1 MSLPMLVNGVECGP
15 SNPLQGL
22 SKRFDQDRGIQQD
35 QFSAGRAG
43 SSKEAFR
50 SQYSPAPGANQDAA
64 RFFSASPSPALAMPP
79 SASFDMSAL
88 HHNLPA
94 AHLQSPVHIQSPVH
108 TPGLQAG
115 PAAWAADFLQQQ
127 PGPSA
132 SHMLAGKSA
141 ERQAT
146 PMLLE
151 QNMSP
156 MTQTTPGAFVPSMA
170 WNTNAGF
177 GTAPFVPMGGIQQQ
191 QQGFSQVQPAQIDA
205 ATWDQEFRSQ
215 ELSLN
220 TQNSAATAPAAAERA
235 ESTSRA
241 HEADELARTA
251 GVLLDTVQGET
262 NPKFKNS
269 AFMGLMRQLRDGEL
283 VVQGNEFVQRDEA
296 AGAHASAD
304 AKGKGR
310 ATDVPALTG
319 NRMQLPTLQRPASEA
334 SEQNM
339 AGAERIAVQE
349 DPNDA
354 YFRQENE
361 DYIAWQNETMSNAD
375 VQQRSKANLQSM
387 EWDNLQRD
395 WDAFEA
401 TSTGIRPLS
410 SYQFQS
416 NNPYLHGEASRTRH
430 HAAHSGIPE
439 TLYES
444 VLELEAA
451 VQRDP
456 TNATRW
462 YELGVKQQENEREQK
477 AVQALRRALELDP
490 THLPSWL
497 ALAVS
502 HTNEGDRA
510 GAYNAIREWVG
521 RHERYAAAVAQFSA
535 AHPDGAHATQ
545 SEKLASLMHCL
556 MSIVRENAG
565 GEIDA
570 DIQIA
575 LAVLLNTN
583 EEYAKARDC
592 FVTALAVR
600 PNDWLLYN
608 RVGATLANSGHP
620 EEALQYYYSALE
632 LNPAYIRARFNL
644 GISCINL
651 RVSRQTSSDPGHPR
665 PPREF
670 ERGMLNMNIGL
681 QRFEE
686 AAQHILDAL
695 VLQDGDSVH
704 DPDGNEDNKRGVTSS
719 ALWDSLKTCCLHM
732 QRLDLA
738 TLCDRRDLDGAPFLL
753 ALVTV
758 CVGIRADLRCG
769 TRCLIARSQL
779 SASISACSRR
789 RGVAWYICLWKD
801 FSWFACSLQ
810 DHC

>member
-1 MSLPMLVNGVECGP
+1 MSLPLLVNGAECGP

-22 SKRFDQDRGIQQD
+22 SKQFDRDRGIQQD

-43 SSKEAFR
+43 PSKETFR
-50 SQYSPAPGANQDAA
+50 SQYAPAPGVHQDAA
-64 RFFSASPSPALAMPP
+64 RFFSGSPSPAPAL
-79 SASFDMSAL
+79 SAAPSFDMSAL
-88 HHNLPA
+88 HRSLPA
-94 AHLQSPVHIQSPVH
+94 SHLQTPVHMQSPAQ
-108 TPGLQAG
+108 TPALQAG

-132 SHMLAGKSA
+132 SHMLAGKA
-141 ERQAT
+141 LERQAS
-146 PMLLE
+146 PMAVE

-156 MTQTTPGAFVPSMA
+156 MVQNAPGAFMPNVA
-170 WNTNAGF
+170 WNT
-177 GTAPFVPMGGIQQQ
+177 PMGLNATHFSPMTGV
-191 QQGFSQVQPAQIDA
+191 QQGISQIQTPQIDA
-205 ATWDQEFRSQ
+205 AKWDQEFRSQ

-220 TQNSAATAPAAAERA
+220 SANPATSAHIAPPVAAERTEPA
-235 ESTSRA
+235 SRA

-269 AFMGLMRQLRDGEL
+269 AFMGLMRQLRDREVIL
-283 VVQGNEFVQRDEA
+283 DGNDFVQRDDA
-296 AGAHASAD
+296 SVGAQSAAD

-310 ATDVPALTG
+310 AMDAPTAAGAWMQVP
-319 NRMQLPTLQRPASEA
+319 RMQRPVELG
-334 SEQNM
+334 M
-339 AGAERIAVQE
+339 ADTARLTADTSRVTE

-361 DYIAWQNETMSNAD
+361 DYIAMSAAAMQMGD
-375 VQQRSKANLQSM
+375 AAYRTTSQPRQNLQTH

-410 SYQFQS
+410 AYQFQP

-430 HAAHSGIPE
+430 HTAHGGSPQ

-456 TNATRW
+456 TNAARW

-497 ALAVS
+497 ALGVS

-510 GAYNAIREWVG
+510 GACNAIQEWVN
-521 RHERYAAAVAQFSA
+521 RNERYAAAVAQFRA
-535 AHPDGAHATQ
+535 LNPERAGASQA
-545 SEKLASLMHCL
+545 EKLTDLMHCL

-583 EEYAKARDC
+583 EDYVKARDC
-592 FVTALAVR
+592 FTTALAVR
-600 PNDWLLYN
+600 PDDWLLYN

-651 RVSRQTSSDPGHPR
+651 RRYD
-665 PPREF
+665 
-670 ERGMLNMNIGL
+670 
-681 QRFEE
+681 E

-695 VLQDGDSVH
+695 VLQDGDSVR
-704 DPDGNEDNKRGVTSS
+704 DPGGNDDKRGVTSS
-719 ALWDSLKTCCLHM
+719 ALWESLKTCCLHM

-738 TLCDRRDLDGAPFLL
+738 TLCDRRDLDAFRLNFNM
-753 ALVTV
+753 
-758 CVGIRADLRCG
+758 
-769 TRCLIARSQL
+769 Q
-779 SASISACSRR
+779 
-789 RGVAWYICLWKD
+789 
-801 FSWFACSLQ
+801 
-810 DHC
+810 

>member
-1 MSLPMLVNGVECGP
+1 MSLPLLVNGAECGP

-22 SKRFDQDRGIQQD
+22 SKQFDRDRGIQQD

-43 SSKEAFR
+43 ASKETFR
-50 SQYSPAPGANQDAA
+50 SQYSPAPGVNQDAA
-64 RFFSASPSPALAMPP
+64 RFFSTSPSPAPALSTAP
-79 SASFDMSAL
+79 SFDLSAL
-88 HHNLPA
+88 HRSLPA
-94 AHLQSPVHIQSPVH
+94 SHLQTPVHMQSSAQ
-108 TPGLQAG
+108 TPTLQAG

-127 PGPSA
+127 PGSSA
-132 SHMLAGKSA
+132 SLIQVGKA
-141 ERQAT
+141 LERQAT
-146 PMLLE
+146 PMAVE
-151 QNMSP
+151 QDMSP
-156 MTQTTPGAFVPSMA
+156 MMQNTPGAFMPSMA
-170 WNTNAGF
+170 WNSPMNMNATQF
-177 GTAPFVPMGGIQQQ
+177 SPMTGV
-191 QQGFSQVQPAQIDA
+191 QQGTSQIQPPQIDA
-205 ATWDQEFRSQ
+205 AKWDQEFRSQ

-220 TQNSAATAPAAAERA
+220 SANSTASAPAAPVAAERTEA
-235 ESTSRA
+235 ASRA

-269 AFMGLMRQLRDGEL
+269 AFMGLMRQLRDREVIL
-283 VVQGNEFVQRDEA
+283 EGNDFVQRDDA
-296 AGAHASAD
+296 APGAPLSAD

-310 ATDVPALTG
+310 AVDAPTG
-319 NRMQLPTLQRPASEA
+319 VGGFMQLPTLQRPVAGM
-334 SEQNM
+334 SEQGM
-339 AGAERIAVQE
+339 ADSAQSTADASRAVE

-361 DYIAWQNETMSNAD
+361 DYIAMSAAAMQPGH
-375 VQQRSKANLQSM
+375 VAYGTTSQSRQNLQTN
-387 EWDNLQRD
+387 EWDNLQLD

-410 SYQFQS
+410 AYQFQP

-430 HAAHSGIPE
+430 HLAHGGGPQ

-456 TNATRW
+456 TNAARW

-497 ALAVS
+497 ALGVS

-510 GAYNAIREWVG
+510 GACNAIEEWVN
-521 RHERYAAAVAQFSA
+521 RNQRYAAAVAQFRA
-535 AHPDGAHATQ
+535 LNPERAGASQ
-545 SEKLASLMHCL
+545 GEKLTNLMHCL

-583 EEYAKARDC
+583 EDYAKARDC
-592 FVTALAVR
+592 FTTALAVR
-600 PNDWLLYN
+600 PDDWLLYN

-632 LNPAYIRARFNL
+632 LNPAFNL

-651 RVSRQTSSDPGHPR
+651 RRYD
-665 PPREF
+665 
-670 ERGMLNMNIGL
+670 
-681 QRFEE
+681 E

-695 VLQDGDSVH
+695 VLQDGDSVR
-704 DPDGNEDNKRGVTSS
+704 DPPSGNEDKRGVTSS

-738 TLCDRRDLDGAPFLL
+738 TLCDRRDLDAFRLN
-753 ALVTV
+753 
-758 CVGIRADLRCG
+758 
-769 TRCLIARSQL
+769 
-779 SASISACSRR
+779 
-789 RGVAWYICLWKD
+789 
-801 FSWFACSLQ
+801 FSMQ
-810 DHC
+810 

>member
-1 MSLPMLVNGVECGP
+1 MSLPMLVNGADCGP

-35 QFSAGRAG
+35 QFGAGRPG

-64 RFFSASPSPALAMPP
+64 KFFSAGHLPSLPAA
-79 SASFDMSAL
+79 ASFDMSAL
-88 HHNLPA
+88 HRSLPQS
-94 AHLQSPVHIQSPVH
+94 HLQSPVHVQSPVQ
-108 TPGLQAG
+108 TSGAQAG
-115 PAAWAADFLQQQ
+115 LAAWAADFLQQQ
-127 PGPSA
+127 HNPSV
-132 SHMLAGKSA
+132 SHLVAGKA
-141 ERQAT
+141 LERQVT
-146 PMLLE
+146 PMLSE

-156 MTQTTPGAFVPSMA
+156 QARNASGTFMPNVS
-170 WNTNAGF
+170 WNSPMGF
-177 GTAPFVPMGGIQQQ
+177 SSAPFAAMSGV
-191 QQGFSQVQPAQIDA
+191 QQGLSQFQPPRIDA
-205 ATWDQEFRSQ
+205 TKWDQEFRSQ
-215 ELSLN
+215 EQSLFLS
-220 TQNSAATAPAAAERA
+220 NSAVTAPAAAERTA
-235 ESTSRA
+235 EPASRA

-251 GVLLDTVQGET
+251 GILLDTVQGET

-269 AFMGLMRQLRDGEL
+269 AFMGLMRQLRDRE
-283 VVQGNEFVQRDEA
+283 VVLEGNDLIQQEDATRAQVP
-296 AGAHASAD
+296 AD

-310 ATDVPALTG
+310 AVESTAPAA
-319 NRMQLPTLQRPASEA
+319 NFMQLPTLQRPISGIP
-334 SEQNM
+334 EQNTANTAI
-339 AGAERIAVQE
+339 AGAEYATVSE
-349 DPNDA
+349 DQNDA

-361 DYIAWQNETMSNAD
+361 DYIAMQQASMSHARHAD
-375 VQQRSKANLQSM
+375 AARQLNPQAV
-387 EWDNLQRD
+387 EWDNLQQD
-395 WDAFEA
+395 WETFEA

-410 SYQFQS
+410 SYQFQP
-416 NNPYLHGEASRTRH
+416 NNPYLHGEASRTRNH
-430 HAAHSGIPE
+430 LAHGGIPE

-456 TNATRW
+456 LNAARW

-477 AVQALRRALELDP
+477 AVRALRRALELEP

-502 HTNEGDRA
+502 HTNEGDRV
-510 GAYNAIREWVG
+510 GAYNTIREWIG
-521 RHERYAAAVAQFSA
+521 RNERYAAAVASFRAQN
-535 AHPDGAHATQ
+535 PEGASPTQ
-545 SEKLASLMHCL
+545 GEKLTHLMHCL

-583 EEYAKARDC
+583 EDYAKARDC

-632 LNPAYIRARFNL
+632 LNPAYIRARRDLLLRSSFNL

-651 RVSRQTSSDPGHPR
+651 R
-665 PPREF
+665 
-670 ERGMLNMNIGL
+670 
-681 QRFEE
+681 RFDE

-695 VLQDGDSVH
+695 VLQDGDGVH
-704 DPDGNEDNKRGVTSS
+704 DPDGNEDKRGVTSS

-738 TLCDRRDLDGAPFLL
+738 TLCDRRDLDGARFSLTL
-753 ALVTV
+753 T
-758 CVGIRADLRCG
+758 CLRENC
-769 TRCLIARSQL
+769 R
-779 SASISACSRR
+779 
-789 RGVAWYICLWKD
+789 
-801 FSWFACSLQ
+801 
-810 DHC
+810 

>member
-1 MSLPMLVNGVECGP
+1 MSLPMLVNGADCGP

-22 SKRFDQDRGIQQD
+22 SKRFDHDRGMQQD
-35 QFSAGRAG
+35 QFGAGRAG

-64 RFFSASPSPALAMPP
+64 RFFSAGNSPGP
-79 SASFDMSAL
+79 SLTAAAPFDLSVL
-88 HHNLPA
+88 HRNLPQS
-94 AHLQSPVHIQSPVH
+94 HLQSPAHTQSPVQ

-115 PAAWAADFLQQQ
+115 PPTWAADFLQQQ
-127 PGPSA
+127 PSPAA
-132 SHMLAGKSA
+132 SHLVAGKA
-141 ERQAT
+141 LDRQVA

-151 QNMSP
+151 QNISQMA
-156 MTQTTPGAFVPSMA
+156 PGAMGTFMSGTS
-170 WNTNAGF
+170 WNSPVVGF
-177 GTAPFVPMGGIQQQ
+177 NSAPFGAMSGVRQGVTQIQ
-191 QQGFSQVQPAQIDA
+191 PPRIDD
-205 ATWDQEFRSQ
+205 TKWDQEFRSQ
-215 ELSLN
+215 ELSLFSM
-220 TQNSAATAPAAAERA
+220 NSSITAPASSAVQERTAEPA
-235 ESTSRA
+235 SRA

-269 AFMGLMRQLRDGEL
+269 AFMGLMRQLRDREVVLEGNDL
-283 VVQGNEFVQRDEA
+283 VQQDDLTRAQVT
-296 AGAHASAD
+296 AD

-310 ATDVPALTG
+310 EMEIPAVAA
-319 NRMQLPTLQRPASEA
+319 NVMQLPTLQRPAFGITNQSPGA
-334 SEQNM
+334 PRL
-339 AGAERIAVQE
+339 AGAAEDATVSE

-361 DYIAWQNETMSNAD
+361 EYIAMQQASMSHARHAD
-375 VQQRSKANLQSM
+375 AARQLNPQAA
-387 EWDNLQRD
+387 EWDNLQHD
-395 WDAFEA
+395 WETFEA

-416 NNPYLHGEASRTRH
+416 NNPYLHGEASRTRNH
-430 HAAHSGIPE
+430 LAHGGIPD

-456 TNATRW
+456 LDAARW

-477 AVQALRRALELDP
+477 AVRALRRALELDP

-502 HTNEGDRA
+502 HTNEGDRT
-510 GAYNAIREWVG
+510 GAYNAIREWIQ
-521 RHERYAAAVAQFSA
+521 RNERYAAAVAGFRAQEPEDANS
-535 AHPDGAHATQ
+535 TQ
-545 SEKLASLMHCL
+545 GEKVTRLMHCL
-556 MSIVRENAG
+556 MNIVRENVG
-565 GEIDA
+565 GAIDA

-583 EEYAKARDC
+583 EDYAKARDC

-600 PNDWLLYN
+600 PDDWLLYN

-651 RVSRQTSSDPGHPR
+651 R
-665 PPREF
+665 
-670 ERGMLNMNIGL
+670 
-681 QRFEE
+681 RFDE

-704 DPDGNEDNKRGVTSS
+704 DPDGSEDKRGVTSS

-738 TLCDRRDLDGAPFLL
+738 TLCDRRDLDAFRLN
-753 ALVTV
+753 
-758 CVGIRADLRCG
+758 
-769 TRCLIARSQL
+769 
-779 SASISACSRR
+779 
-789 RGVAWYICLWKD
+789 
-801 FSWFACSLQ
+801 FSMQ
-810 DHC
+810 

>member
-1 MSLPMLVNGVECGP
+1 MSLPLLVNGAECGP

-43 SSKEAFR
+43 SSKETFR
-50 SQYSPAPGANQDAA
+50 SQYSPAPGVDQDAA
-64 RFFSASPSPALAMPP
+64 RFFSASPSPALGLAASP
-79 SASFDMSAL
+79 SPFDLSAL
-88 HHNLPA
+88 HRNLPVA
-94 AHLQSPVHIQSPVH
+94 PLQSPSPMQ
-108 TPGLQAG
+108 TPSLQPAG
-115 PAAWAADFLQQQ
+115 PAAWAADFLQRQ
-127 PGPSA
+127 PGTPG
-132 SHMLAGKSA
+132 SHFVAMKGV

-146 PMLLE
+146 PLSRDHDF
-151 QNMSP
+151 SP
-156 MTQTTPGAFVPSMA
+156 VMQSAPGTFLPSMT
-170 WNTNAGF
+170 WNPSVGLHSTQFAQITG
-177 GTAPFVPMGGIQQQ
+177 VHQQ
-191 QQGFSQVQPAQIDA
+191 SLSPVRTAQIDA
-205 ATWDQEFRSQ
+205 AKWDQEFRSQ

-220 TQNSAATAPAAAERA
+220 SATSAPAMPVGAERA
-235 ESTSRA
+235 ETASRAHTA

-251 GVLLDTVQGET
+251 GLLLDTVQGET

-269 AFMGLMRQLRDGEL
+269 AFMGLMRQLRDGE
-283 VVQGNEFVQRDEA
+283 VIIEGNDFVQREQSSA
-296 AGAHASAD
+296 QAHSD

-310 ATDVPALTG
+310 AVDIPAVTAG
-319 NRMQLPTLQRPASEA
+319 FREVPTLQRPVSGGLDLSAEDSGQFTSETV
-334 SEQNM
+334 
-339 AGAERIAVQE
+339 RLRE

-361 DYIAWQNETMSNAD
+361 DYIAMHAGMQHVHQTTGSLRQHPQA
-375 VQQRSKANLQSM
+375 A
-387 EWDNLQRD
+387 EWDHLQRD
-395 WDAFEA
+395 WEAFEA
-401 TSTGIRPLS
+401 TSVGLRPLS
-410 SYQFQS
+410 TYQFQP
-416 NNPYLHGEASRTRH
+416 NNPYLQGETSRTRH
-430 HAAHSGIPE
+430 HAAHGGIPE

-510 GAYNAIREWVG
+510 GAYNAIREWVERNG
-521 RHERYAAAVAQFSA
+521 RYAEAVAQFRA
-535 AHPDGAHATQ
+535 AHPERADAGQA
-545 SEKLASLMHCL
+545 EKLTELMHCL
-556 MSIVRENAG
+556 MSIVRTNAG

-583 EEYAKARDC
+583 EEYSKARDC
-592 FVTALAVR
+592 FTTALAVR

-620 EEALQYYYSALE
+620 DEALQYYYTALE

-651 RVSRQTSSDPGHPR
+651 RRYD
-665 PPREF
+665 
-670 ERGMLNMNIGL
+670 
-681 QRFEE
+681 E

-704 DPDGNEDNKRGVTSS
+704 DPEANDKRGVTSS

-738 TLCDRRDLDGAPFLL
+738 TLCDRRDLEAFRLN
-753 ALVTV
+753 
-758 CVGIRADLRCG
+758 
-769 TRCLIARSQL
+769 
-779 SASISACSRR
+779 
-789 RGVAWYICLWKD
+789 
-801 FSWFACSLQ
+801 FSMQ
-810 DHC
+810 